1 MKHEFD
7 VLLHAEDYEHAKSV
21 AKKDIKLEHVE
32 KFAIRDLAKDIK
44 ERGSLELVQ
53 PGCFDELVDVHVR
66 GGDGIEPLN
75 CGIESRKVAI
85 AALLRVM
92 REPDTECRGIVHQII
107 RIARDLEMPVE
118 NPFDC

>member
-1 MKHEFD
+1 MKHVFKYLDFAED
-7 VLLHAEDYEHAKSV
+7 RAHAESV
-21 AKKDIKLEHVE
+21 ATKDLKLEHVE
-32 KFAIRDLAKDIK
+32 KFAIEEVADDIK

-53 PGCFDELVDVHVR
+53 PGGFDELVKIYEA
-66 GGDGIEPLN
+66 GGDGIDPLN

-92 REPDTECRGIVHQII
+92 REPDFQCREIVHEII

-118 NPFDC
+118 DPFNC